1 MRANWRI
8 VSFHFR
14 SLATVLLSLA
24 LCDGA
29 VALSLGDLAM
39 RSRVGQPFD
48 AVIPFSAAPDDS
60 LGAQCIRSDRDA
72 ASPNLHLP
80 LLSNLRFEVSR
91 SVGGGDISI
100 RSRAIVN
107 EPVVRLRIAVNCGPN
122 SFLAREYVILLDPPD
137 MGSPRLPLVL
147 TTAPVTSAP
156 VTGAPVAAARAA
168 AATPARGAGIQRA
181 ATTPVPPPAGSGA
194 DTEKGGASGP
204 RMTRSLQSTTSRAS
218 GAGRPARADGGGGP
232 GYRLT
237 LSRSSLEDSV
247 EPAFPG
253 LKRSDVLGGAGAIQ
267 RTYSDAELAGLRA
280 EARLRLGE
288 NPIAEAAQMQ
298 VRLAALESNMSALT
312 GQVARVEVT
321 RRAAE
326 DRARVL
332 VEENRRLAARLDMA
346 GLAAMLLAAAL
357 VLALVIWRYRV
368 AAERRS
374 NIARAWTAPAP
385 QSDFDRD
392 DADASAQH
400 ASRLVPNTSAAR
412 EAAVHEAAVHEAAMN
427 EAAMHEG
434 AMHEA
439 AMHEAAMHEAA
450 MHEAAVHQAA
460 APAEAPP
467 AAVAQVEAPHTG
479 STRTSITNTGHLH
492 AGVARPAVTD
502 AAQLH
507 QAQHFETAVYESTI
521 VLDRPLAISP
531 VVAVQAP
538 QTTIDPHAA
547 SDPQMAPVRNEDADF
562 LPATALTGVDGD
574 RPPLSAAVLRIPTV
588 RETSLPG
595 PGKVQPP
602 PNIELRLPPVSGESA
617 NGAGVDLVLD
627 QLTASDE
634 PTSEQA
640 RAAQYIAEFERKLF
654 PEIALGRVALDDSRA
669 IVGLARVYYQEDF
682 DPGKAVSFLEYVLH
696 RASDPM
702 RIHLAL
708 LEILR
713 MERRVGE
720 YVSVARA
727 FHGTYPDSDT
737 HWKLVAAYGRL
748 LDANEPTFAGDKVPG
763 LDLDTPSNWLGST
776 LDMTKYV
783 LGQKVS
789 DSIRDLPPLAPAS

>member
-1 MRANWRI
+1 M
-8 VSFHFR
+8 
-14 SLATVLLSLA
+14 LLLA

-29 VALSLGDLAM
+29 AALSLGDLSM
-39 RSRVGQPFD
+39 RSRIGQPFD
-48 AVIPFSAAPDDS
+48 AVIPFSALADES
-60 LGAQCIRSDRDA
+60 LGAQCIRGDRGDRDA
-72 ASPNLHLP
+72 DSPNLHLP
-80 LLSNLRFEVSR
+80 LLSNLRFDVTQSR
-91 SVGGGDISI
+91 GGGEISI

-107 EPVVRLRIAVNCGPN
+107 EPVVRLRIAVDCG
-122 SFLAREYVILLDPPD
+122 SSAFLTREYVVLLYPPEV
-137 MGSPRLPLVL
+137 GPTRLPFTSATVPA
-147 TTAPVTSAP
+147 TAAPVSA
-156 VTGAPVAAARAA
+156 APAAPAPRASSRGIERAA
-168 AATPARGAGIQRA
+168 VPPAPPPVGAGA
-181 ATTPVPPPAGSGA
+181 DAGKSVP
-194 DTEKGGASGP
+194 SGP
-204 RMTRSLQSTTSRAS
+204 RMTKSLLSTQARES
-218 GAGRPARADGGGGP
+218 GAGGRPARADGGKAQ

-253 LKRSDVLGGAGAIQ
+253 LKRSDVLGGTGAIQ
-267 RTYSDAELAGLRA
+267 RIYSDAELAGLRA

-298 VRLAALESNMSALT
+298 VRLAALEANMSALT
-312 GQVARVEVT
+312 GQVASVEVT

-326 DRARVL
+326 DRARAL
-332 VEENRRLAARLDMA
+332 AEENRRLAARLDMA

-357 VLALVIWRYRV
+357 VMALVIWRYRV

-385 QSDFDRD
+385 QTDFDRD
-392 DADASAQH
+392 DSDASVQH
-400 ASRLVPNTSAAR
+400 APRLVPDTSAAH
-412 EAAVHEAAVHEAAMN
+412 AAALHEAAMN
-427 EAAMHEG
+427 EAAMR
-434 AMHEA
+434 
-439 AMHEAAMHEAA
+439 
-450 MHEAAVHQAA
+450 EAAVHQAA
-460 APAEAPP
+460 ATAEVPP
-467 AAVAQVEAPHTG
+467 AAVGQVEAPHTG
-479 STRTSITNTGHLH
+479 STRTSTTSTGRLK

-507 QAQHFETAVYESTI
+507 QARHFETAVYESTI
-521 VLDRPLAISP
+521 ALDRPLAISP
-531 VVAVQAP
+531 AAVAQAP
-538 QTTIDPHAA
+538 RTTLDPQAA
-547 SDPQMAPVRNEDADF
+547 SNPQVAPVRNDDADF
-562 LPATALTGVDGD
+562 LPASALTGVDGD
-574 RPPLSAAVLRIPTV
+574 RPPLSAAVLRMPTV

-595 PGKVQPP
+595 TGKVQPP
-602 PNIELRLPPVSGESA
+602 PNIELRLPPVIGESA
-617 NGAGVDLVLD
+617 NGAGVDLLLD
-627 QLTASDE
+627 QLSAPGA
-634 PTSEQA
+634 PTLEQA

-669 IVGLARVYYQEDF
+669 IVGLARIYYQEDF

-720 YVSVARA
+720 YVSVSRA
-727 FHGTYPDSDT
+727 FHGAYPDSDT
-737 HWKLVAAYGRL
+737 HWKLIAAYGRL

-789 DSIRDLPPLAPAS
+789 DSMRDLPPLAPAS